1 MKQKHRIFNML
12 LSLCMLASLL
22 SGITLN
28 ASAAEPAVTVT
39 VNGNVTLSSDKPYYV
54 NGEAAENGTLG
65 ENECSAYF
73 ENGTLHLK
81 EYYGD
86 AIRSSGDLTIK
97 ANGYNVIE
105 TKSDLAITCL
115 GALTID
121 GPNRD
126 DEGNRLD
133 ELQLSSAESGGI
145 YGNKGI
151 TVSGLYSFQVFCAD
165 GSGLLS
171 GPGKDIKVSDLHR
184 MFVSCLGNNPAV

>member
-1 MKQKHRIFNML
+1 MKQKHRILSML
-12 LSLCMLASLL
+12 LSLCMLVSLL
-22 SGITLN
+22 SGMTLN
-28 ASAAEPAVTVT
+28 ASAEGPAATVT

-115 GALTID
+115 GALKID
-121 GPNRD
+121 GPNRVGE
-126 DEGNRLD
+126 EGRLD
-133 ELQLSSAESGGI
+133 ELQISSAEGGGI
-145 YGNKGI
+145 YGNEGI
-151 TVSGLYSFQVFCAD
+151 TVSGLNSFQVFVQTAD
-165 GSGLLS
+165 VFCPDRGRILRFPTCST
-171 GPGKDIKVSDLHR
+171 
-184 MFVSCLGNNPAV
+184 CLYLV